1 MNESDV
7 YFNNDQVEITTI
19 LIICNDT
26 TVYRFNFFFNMNII
40 KYLNILELFK
50 QKNFTNMEI

>member
-26 TVYRFNFFFNMNII
+26 TVYRFNFFF
-40 KYLNILELFK
+40 
-50 QKNFTNMEI
+50 